1 VVRFGGRTG
10 GTGSGAELQKGEAR
24 AVELDPGGK
33 DTGESGPDA
42 SRRTPRGEFLDG
54 ARDQLPL
61 LLGVIPFGMIFGALA
76 VEAGLPPGGANGLSV
91 FVFAGSAQFAS
102 LNLVE
107 SGAPVAVMVF
117 TIFIVNLRHALYS
130 ASLAPSVRL
139 LPTRWKAVL
148 AYLLTDEAYAVA
160 QGRYRRGSVELAH
173 WYTLGTGLALWV
185 SWQLSTVAGVFF
197 GTRLP
202 ASWSL
207 EFALPLT
214 FLAMLL
220 PALVDRPAW
229 AAALSGAVL
238 AIGLRPL
245 PYNLGLVVAATVAV
259 GIAVL
264 VEARRTAAV
273 GSNEVQ
279 G

>member
-1 VVRFGGRTG
+1 MK
-10 GTGSGAELQKGEAR
+10 EGEAR
-24 AVELDPGGK
+24 FVGLGSVRNSS
-33 DTGESGPDA
+33 GESEPEA
-42 SRRTPRGEFLDG
+42 PPQNPRGEFLDG
-54 ARDQLPL
+54 VRDQLPL

-76 VEAGLPPGGANGLSV
+76 VEAGLPPGGASGLSL
-91 FVFAGSAQFAS
+91 FVFAGSAQFVS

-130 ASLAPSVRL
+130 ASLAPNVRT

-160 QGRYRRGSVELAH
+160 QGRYRRASADLAH
-173 WYTLGTGLALWV
+173 WYTLGTGLALWF
-185 SWQLSTVAGVFF
+185 SWQLSTLAGVLF
-197 GTRLP
+197 GARLP

-220 PALVDRPAW
+220 PALVDRPAR

-245 PYNLGLVVAATVAV
+245 PYNLGLIVAATVAV

-264 VEARRTAAV
+264 VEARR
-273 GSNEVQ
+273 
-279 G
+279 